1 MIAHNVIWVGVND
14 RELDLFE
21 SQYPVPNGMA
31 YNSYAIV
38 DEKIAVV
45 DAVEIRFADEWLGN
59 IARALEGKKPDYLI
73 VQHMEPDHSG
83 SILRFAVAY
92 PEAKIVA
99 SARAFT
105 MMKNFFGTNF
115 AHRAVTVGEGD
126 TLSLGGRTLSF
137 IPAAMVHWPEVVMT
151 YMAEDKILFSAD
163 AFGKFGTLDTEE
175 DWVAEARRYYIGIV
189 GKYGGP
195 VQTVL
200 KKTAGLDIGTI
211 CPLHGPVLAG
221 DLAPYLKLYNTW
233 SSYDAEEEG
242 IVIAYTSIYGNT
254 KKAALALA
262 EKLKSDCCLPVVTYD
277 LARCDVFAAV
287 ADAFRYSKLVLATT
301 TYNGDAFPAM
311 SEFIDH
317 LVRRGYTRRTVA
329 FVENGSWAPAAK
341 RAMKQLLDECK
352 ALNYVEPTVTLR
364 SALNAESEAQLAV
377 LAEELL
383 KEGCPCTVTEEGGGK
398 KRFVCSVCG
407 YVHEADELPA
417 DFVCPLCKQGAEVFK
432 EEGGKKKFVCKVCG
446 YVHEADE
453 LPADFVCPLCKQGA
467 DAFEE
472 MQ

>member
-1 MIAHNVIWVGVND
+1 MIARNVIWVGVND
-14 RELDLFE
+14 REIDLFE

-83 SILRFAVAY
+83 SILRFAVTY

-175 DWVAEARRYYIGIV
+175 DWVDEARRYYIGIV
-189 GKYGGP
+189 GFQVG
-195 VQTVL
+195 
-200 KKTAGLDIGTI
+200 
-211 CPLHGPVLAG
+211 
-221 DLAPYLKLYNTW
+221 
-233 SSYDAEEEG
+233 
-242 IVIAYTSIYGNT
+242 
-254 KKAALALA
+254 ALRDSCRSWLRG
-262 EKLKSDCCLPVVTYD
+262 CLP
-277 LARCDVFAAV
+277 
-287 ADAFRYSKLVLATT
+287 
-301 TYNGDAFPAM
+301 
-311 SEFIDH
+311 
-317 LVRRGYTRRTVA
+317 
-329 FVENGSWAPAAK
+329 
-341 RAMKQLLDECK
+341 
-352 ALNYVEPTVTLR
+352 
-364 SALNAESEAQLAV
+364 
-377 LAEELL
+377 
-383 KEGCPCTVTEEGGGK
+383 
-398 KRFVCSVCG
+398 
-407 YVHEADELPA
+407 
-417 DFVCPLCKQGAEVFK
+417 
-432 EEGGKKKFVCKVCG
+432 
-446 YVHEADE
+446 
-453 LPADFVCPLCKQGA
+453 
-467 DAFEE
+467 
-472 MQ
+472 